1 MRIEFPYVREKS
13 QLVGTILR
21 PVARVILNNNYPHLL
36 YVDSGADITLLPR
49 SVGGLIGLRK
59 EKGEKPS
66 RISGVGK
73 SSVFVLIRR
82 VTMTIGTSRFPAR
95 VAWSLVEDVPCYSED
110 STYSRGSAYS
120 FKNTGKRSRS
130 THDPTP
136 ETCRREDVGD

>member
-13 QLVGTILR
+13 QLVGTIPR

-49 SVGGLIGLRK
+49 SVGELIGLRK

-95 VAWSLVEDVPCYSED
+95 VAWSLVEDVPLLLGRLDIFPRFSILFQEHRKTVTFY
-110 STYSRGSAYS
+110 T
-120 FKNTGKRSRS
+120 
-130 THDPTP
+130 
-136 ETCRREDVGD
+136 